1 MNTANILSDLKSKGH
16 KNTKTRE
23 AIIEILVKSQ
33 TPLSVPEILEK
44 LVIVSLKPNK
54 TTLYREVDFLKK
66 QDLVKEVEF
75 GDGKKRYEI
84 SSEHHHHIICV
95 NCHSIKD
102 IPMEKELNEKEMK
115 IIKKLGYKP
124 IGHSLEF
131 FGLCSKCQKLML
143 YTTIA

>member
-1 MNTANILSDLKSKGH
+1 MQTSNDILKNLKSKGH
-16 KNTKTRE
+16 KNTRARE
-23 AIIEILVKSQ
+23 AIIEILVKSR
-33 TPLSVPEILEK
+33 TPLSIPEILDLLAK
-44 LVIVSLKPNK
+44 LSLKPNK
-54 TTLYREVDFLKK
+54 TTVYREIDFLKD
-66 QDLVKEVEF
+66 QNLVKEIEF

-102 IPMEKELNEKEMK
+102 IPMEKELNAKEMK

-131 FGLCSKCQKLML
+131 FGLCQRCQ
-143 YTTIA
+143 